1 MNKLLV
7 TSLLLGSQLAVA
19 QSTLKP
25 LISVRANE
33 IESKVVSWRRDLHQ
47 HPELGNQEFRTAK
60 IVADHLK
67 SLGLEVQEGE
77 EVAKNR

>member
-47 HPELGNQEFRTAK
+47 HPEL
-60 IVADHLK
+60 
-67 SLGLEVQEGE
+67 
-77 EVAKNR
+77 